1 MSKLRRP
8 ARPPFFRRQPG
19 AGPPLHSVV
28 LIPASYL
35 TNRARYFSAA
45 ARRALLLL
53 PVLLLLGSCSGL
65 KFVAEGERLYTGG
78 KVSITPPAGEKTVNN
93 QSALQTELESVVGPK
108 PNSSILGLRPKL
120 YFWHMGVGKKKG
132 LGKFFAD
139 KFGEPP
145 VYLSQAKPATVRDLI
160 VNRLHNNGF
169 FNGTASFE
177 VKKQEKTAEIDY
189 TALPGRVYRYT
200 QVNFPPGDSVVQAAV
215 RATQGASLVKV
226 GDAYNLATLT
236 NERVRIDAVLKEHGY
251 YYFAPDYLIFKVD
264 STLDHKATVDV
275 RVKTSAPPKAL
286 RPYWLDQVKLNT
298 DYVLT
303 DTARRTPIR
312 FRGYQYFPDE
322 ELFKAV
328 AITRATFL
336 YPDSVFRRRRRDQ
349 TLSRLMS
356 LGTFRFVEIRF
367 KPAVA
372 GDTAVT
378 VPADAAPGSNR
389 SVGLRHRLDAEVLMT
404 QLKKKSLRAE
414 LQLVNKTN
422 GFTGPALRV
431 TYRNRSALRGAEQL
445 LINAIASTETQ
456 TGNGNG
462 ALGLTS
468 YEYGINAQLLIPRL
482 VTPDLPL
489 LDVKLPN
496 SDFQPRTKVE
506 VGVRTVTRANY
517 FSQNFFNVNYGYTW
531 KTKVTNEQE
540 IRPIDITYVQFA
552 PTDTFTTILNSPGK
566 SFLKSSFQQQ
576 FILASSYRYTFNQQ
590 SLEQRRQQI
599 YFSGQIE
606 GSGNLAQALATTV
619 KTPEGPS
626 GGHTILGQEYS
637 QYLKLD
643 LELREYY
650 RISPDPTSGNRIVAR
665 LLAGV
670 GNPYG
675 NSRVL
680 PYPKQYGI
688 GGPNSVRAFA
698 ARGVG
703 PGTYAPTTATQTVN
717 QFYDQVGDIRL
728 EGNLEY
734 RQDLFPYVKGAV
746 FVDAGNIWLVNA
758 DPGRPTIGADGQ
770 PDGKNGQFK
779 ASTFLKELAVGAG
792 AGIRIDLS
800 FFVIRFDFAVPL
812 HDPAV
817 PARHPVDTPKLS
829 DGRINLAIGYPF

>member
-1 MSKLRRP
+1 MIPVSYSTKL
-8 ARPPFFRRQPG
+8 F
-19 AGPPLHSVV
+19 L
-28 LIPASYL
+28 
-35 TNRARYFSAA
+35 FSAP
-45 ARRALLLL
+45 ARRALLLA

-78 KVSITPPAGEKTVNN
+78 KVTIQPPAGEKTVNN
-93 QSALQTELESVVGPK
+93 QSALQTELVSVIGPK

-145 VYLSQAKPATVRDLI
+145 IYLSQAKPTTVRDLI

-177 VKKQEKTAEIDY
+177 VKKQAKTASIDY
-189 TALPGRVYRYT
+189 TARPGRVYRYT
-200 QVNFPPGDSVVQAAV
+200 QVTFPQGDSVVRAAI
-215 RATQGASLVKV
+215 RATQGESLVKV

-236 NERVRIDAVLKEHGY
+236 NERVRIDAVLKEQGY
-251 YYFAPDYLIFKVD
+251 YYFAPDYIVFKVD
-264 STLDHKATVDV
+264 STLDHQATVDV
-275 RVKTSAPPKAL
+275 RLKATAPPKAV

-298 DYVLT
+298 NYVLT
-303 DTARRTPIR
+303 DTTMRNPIR

-322 ELFKAV
+322 EMFKAV

-367 KPAVA
+367 KPAAA

-378 VPADAAPGSNR
+378 VPPNAPPGSNR

-422 GFTGPALRV
+422 GFTGPALKV
-431 TYRNRSALRGAEQL
+431 TFRNRSALRGAEQL
-445 LINAIASTETQ
+445 LINGIASTETQ

-468 YEYGINAQLLIPRL
+468 YEYGISAQLLIPRL

-496 SDFQPRTKVE
+496 SDFQPRTILA
-506 VGVRTVTRANY
+506 VGARTVTRANY
-517 FSQNFFNVNYGYTW
+517 FSQNFFNFNYGYTW

-552 PTDTFTTILNSPGK
+552 PTDTFTTILNSPEK
-566 SFLKSSFQQQ
+566 SFLKSAFQQQ

-599 YFSGQIE
+599 YFSGQVE

-637 QYLKLD
+637 QYLKFD

-650 RISPDPTSGNRIVAR
+650 RVSPDPTSGNRIVAR

-698 ARGVG
+698 ARGIG
-703 PGTYAPTTATQTVN
+703 PGTYAPTSASQTVN

-728 EGNLEY
+728 EGN
-734 RQDLFPYVKGAV
+734 
-746 FVDAGNIWLVNA
+746 
-758 DPGRPTIGADGQ
+758 
-770 PDGKNGQFK
+770 
-779 ASTFLKELAVGAG
+779 
-792 AGIRIDLS
+792 
-800 FFVIRFDFAVPL
+800 
-812 HDPAV
+812 
-817 PARHPVDTPKLS
+817 
-829 DGRINLAIGYPF
+829 

>member
-1 MSKLRRP
+1 MS
-8 ARPPFFRRQPG
+8 
-19 AGPPLHSVV
+19 
-28 LIPASYL
+28 PASYL
-35 TNRARYFSAA
+35 TKHLLPTAP
-45 ARRALLLL
+45 ARRALLLV

-65 KFVAEGERLYTGG
+65 KFVPEGERLYTGS
-78 KVSITPPAGEKTVNN
+78 KVTIKPPADEKTVNN

-108 PNSSILGLRPKL
+108 PNSSILGQRPKL
-120 YFWHMGVGKKKG
+120 YFWNMGVGKKKG

-145 VYLSQAKPATVRDLI
+145 VYLSQAKPATVRDLM
-160 VNRLHNNGF
+160 VNRQHNNGF
-169 FNGTASFE
+169 FNGRASFE
-177 VKKQEKTAEIDY
+177 VKKEEKTASINY

-200 QVNFPPGDSVVQAAV
+200 QVNFPQGDSLV
-215 RATQGASLVKV
+215 RAAIRNTQGESLVKV

-236 NERVRIDAVLKEHGY
+236 NERVRIDAKLKEQGY
-251 YYFAPDYLIFKVD
+251 YYFAPDYLVFKVD

-275 RVKTSAPPKAL
+275 RLKNSAPPKAL

-298 DYVLT
+298 SYVLT
-303 DTARRTPIR
+303 DTTMRNPMR

-322 ELFKAV
+322 EMFKAK

-336 YPDSVFRRRRRDQ
+336 YPDSVYRRPRRDQ

-367 KPAVA
+367 KPAAA
-372 GDTAVT
+372 GDTAVA

-389 SVGLRHRLDAEVLMT
+389 SVSLRHRLDAEVLMT

-414 LQLVNKTN
+414 VQLTTKTN
-422 GFTGPALRV
+422 GFTGPALKV
-431 TYRNRSALRGAEQL
+431 TFRNRSALRGAEQL
-445 LINAIASTETQ
+445 LINGIASTETQ
-456 TGNGNG
+456 TGGGNG

-468 YEYGINAQLLIPRL
+468 FEYGVNAQLLIPRL
-482 VTPDLPL
+482 ITPNLPL
-489 LDVKLPN
+489 LDVNLPN
-496 SDFQPRTKVE
+496 SDFQPRTKIE
-506 VGVRTVTRANY
+506 VGVRAVTRANY

-531 KTKVTNEQE
+531 KTKITNEQE
-540 IRPIDITYVQFA
+540 IRPIDITYVQFQ
-552 PTDTFTTILNSPGK
+552 PTDTFNIILNSPEK
-566 SFLKSSFQQQ
+566 SFLKSAFQQQ
-576 FILASSYRYTFNQQ
+576 FILASSYRYTYNQQ

-606 GSGNLAQALATTV
+606 GSGNVAQALATSI

-626 GGHTILGQEYS
+626 GGKTLLGQEYS

-643 LELREYY
+643 LEVREYY
-650 RISPDPTSGNRIVAR
+650 RISPDPASGNRIVAR
-665 LLAGV
+665 LLAGI

-703 PGTYAPTTATQTVN
+703 PGIYVPNTPGQTVN

-746 FVDAGNIWLVNA
+746 FVDAGNIWLVNP
-758 DPGRPTIGADGQ
+758 DPGRPGGE
-770 PDGKNGQFK
+770 FK
-779 ASTFLKELAVGAG
+779 MNSFLNQLAVGYG
-792 AGIRIDLS
+792 AGIRIDVQ
-800 FFVIRFDFAVPL
+800 FFVIRFDYALPL
-812 HDPAV
+812 RAPYG
-817 PARHPVDTPKLS
+817 TPTKLND
-829 DGRINLAIGYPF
+829 DGTRSPDKTGRLNLAIGYPF